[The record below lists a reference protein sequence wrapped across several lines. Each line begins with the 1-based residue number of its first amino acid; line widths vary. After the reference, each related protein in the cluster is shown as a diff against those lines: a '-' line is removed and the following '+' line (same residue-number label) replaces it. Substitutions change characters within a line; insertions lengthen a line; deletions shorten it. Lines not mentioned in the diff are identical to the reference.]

1 MNKYGYF
8 ALIALLLAINVAFAQ
23 TNTALSTQLENIKN
37 SLKTILPIVAI
48 VMIVLAGVVY
58 AAGQVMG
65 AEMRS
70 RASVWATS
78 LLVGAIIGLI
88 LAASA
93 EAIVG
98 LFSSAS
104 LF

>member
-23 TNTALSTQLENIKN
+23 TNTELSTQLENIKN

>member
-8 ALIALLLAINVAFAQ
+8 ALVALLLAINVAFAA
-23 TNTALSTQLENIKN
+23 NTQLISQLEGIKN